1 MAASLW
7 SKSLALLPAA
17 RICRCPHGALAQHS
31 LRAGRFTSVRSQHTE
46 PTTFTEAEPVVTREE
61 NVDAESSE
69 PLVEEAKPEKPPVAN
84 HDQPKFETLQ
94 GVASPLVLQ
103 ALVKSPFRLTHM
115 SPVQAA
121 VLPLLPK
128 LLEDHDAEGATGPR
142 DLLVKARTGTGKTLA
157 FLIPA
162 VEARLKRLQERSE
175 WAAEELQ
182 TQSKPKLDRVVEQY
196 ARENV
201 GAIIISPTRE
211 LATQI
216 ANEALKLTRHL
227 DRFQVRLLVGGLPKR
242 AQLREWNTRRRD
254 IVVATPGRLRDCIEN
269 EPRFADEI
277 KTAEQFI
284 LDEADTLLDM
294 GFREDLQ
301 AITEVLKPSPERQ
314 TFMFSATVSKPIQ
327 QIARKT
333 LAENHKFINC
343 VPDNALPTHMSIPQY
358 YTGLPSAEDQIP
370 HILNLIAHDQLSN
383 PGKSKV
389 LVFLPT
395 TALTQLYSSLLQ
407 ESGNRILPV
416 GSKTRWGD
424 LHSRMTMSS
433 RMRVS
438 DWYRKDK
445 SGASVLVT
453 SDVSARGV
461 DYPGV
466 TRVIQVG
473 IPSSGDVYVHRVG
486 RTGRGS
492 NMSGRADLVL
502 MPWELGFLTWQ
513 LKDIPLKELTTNQLK
528 EQVLELAQKV
538 DASIPEGSE
547 YHRQAVP
554 TLENMETHLEAMQ
567 GRASEEDVRT
577 AMVSVLAYYTAQHQE
592 LRVQMGVVSRGAH
605 QWAAALLGKEVEL
618 RLPRE
623 FTVGNRSSRGSR
635 DSRGGGGY
643 RTERREGH
651 SSGGFRGRERDGER
665 SGRRSYDGGD
675 REERSFRPRREDG
688 EERSFRP
695 RRDDGEE
702 RSFRPRREDGE
713 RSFPRHNREDG
724 DASETRSYRPRR
736 NDSDPFGSNSF
747 GGERRE
753 RSPRREGSGNRWE
766 GRGSSKRR
774 SESGEGGDF

>member
-1 MAASLW
+1 MVRWPSTV
-7 SKSLALLPAA
+7 SSLAFMTRDALLTRHACPA
-17 RICRCPHGALAQHS
+17 
-31 LRAGRFTSVRSQHTE
+31 LRAGRFTLVRSQHTE
-46 PTTFTEAEPVVTREE
+46 PTSFKEAEPVITREE
-61 NVDAESSE
+61 NVDAEASE
-69 PLVEEAKPEKPPVAN
+69 PLVEEVQEVKPAKPAMP
-84 HDQPKFETLQ
+84 HDDQPKFETLQ
-94 GVASPLVLQ
+94 GVASPLILQ

-162 VEARLKRLQERSE
+162 VEARLKRLRERSE

-182 TQSKPKLDRVVEQY
+182 THSQPKLDRVVEQY

-343 VPDNALPTHMSIPQY
+343 VPDNALPTHLSIPQY

-416 GSKTRWGD
+416 GGKTRWGD
-424 LHSRMTMSS
+424 LHSRMTMSA

-528 EQVLELAQKV
+528 EQVLELARKV
-538 DASIPEGSE
+538 DATIPEGSAH
-547 YHRQAVP
+547 HRQALP
-554 TLENMETHLEAMQ
+554 TLENMEESLEAMQ

-623 FTVGNRSSRGSR
+623 FTVGNRNSRGSR
-635 DSRGGGGY
+635 DSRGGSGY
-643 RTERREGH
+643 RSERREGH
-651 SSGGFRGRERDGER
+651 SSGGFRSRERDGGER
-665 SGRRSYDGGD
+665 STGRRSYDGGD

-695 RRDDGEE
+695 RR
-702 RSFRPRREDGE
+702 EDGE
-713 RSFPRHNREDG
+713 RSFPRRNREDG
-724 DASETRSYRPRR
+724 DASESRPYRPRR
-736 NDSDPFGSNSF
+736 TDSDSFAGNSF

-753 RSPRREGSGNRWE
+753 WTPRKEGSGNRWE

-774 SESGEGGDF
+774 PEGGEGGDF